1 MKKQTLRAGTLF
13 ILSLSGIASAQN
25 ASFRNEPLVQRI
37 KKISDASGRNIAYNA
52 RALANLQAA
61 GASGDVSGVESLL
74 IQSLAG
80 TGYTVKQLGEKD
92 FIIVRETRQANPGR
106 ITGKIVDEAGNP
118 VAGAEVR
125 IGDKTITTDNNGDFS
140 ADLPAG
146 TYTLTVNM
154 KGFRTLRVEDLA
166 VKPNETNSVSFVM
179 SAAKTKVSEDSER
192 TIKEVV
198 IRGTRKADTQAG
210 LLTQQKKAAQMSD
223 GISAEQIAKT
233 PDSDVGATLKRV
245 TGVTTVDNKYVV
257 VRSMGERWN
266 TAAMDGVN
274 MPSTDAYN
282 NNFSFDIIPTA
293 MVESVVVSKTATP
306 DMNANFAGGYV
317 EVKTK
322 DIPNQDFLTV
332 GMGTSFNSVSTF
344 KEFLTKQRGKN
355 DYFGYD
361 SSTRE
366 FPKDLKPLG
375 IESPESFEQSKR
387 FKNDNFTTYKT
398 TADPGSNYQIAFGK
412 SFKLGKDA
420 NKFGFAGAMTLKHE
434 EENLVIDHTSR
445 SSYLGN
451 IFRTKEEPAETYDFK
466 NWGNNYSYSTI
477 LAGMLN
483 FGVQL
488 GKHRISFRNTYTHT
502 FSNTLTR
509 TTGWAEYSGSG
520 NRAYAAEG
528 YSFFQYGTIPQGD
541 FELPSTYENNYPEY
555 QTFIQNKLEG
565 SHKLG
570 RADIDWYVARSSADY
585 EQKDV
590 TESSILWR
598 SLADEIYA
606 SHYIY
611 NPSPSATRRNMEN
624 HTEDYNFGASVG
636 FDLNGEKLK
645 NKIKFGYFGAVRS
658 NDNQVSSASLNQD
671 GRTGDLRWFNTFKE
685 ILNDSSYQK
694 GGLAWI
700 YTGFFGGKYEGRVTQ
715 HAPYL
720 MLDHRLDKWR
730 LVWGARAEYY
740 NYQEISRQTESEL
753 SEEDLKKF
761 EAHDKKWQILPSAN
775 LTYSPW
781 KNTNFR
787 LSYYRSVIR
796 PQFMERVGLP
806 YYDALQMAQVF
817 NVPGLV
823 SSVANNYDFKF
834 EWFPSLG
841 EIFSIGAYHKTID
854 DPMERVGFV
863 TGEGRLQLFLVNSKK
878 AVLNG
883 LEAEF
888 RKSLGFI
895 SRDSFLENLYL
906 SGNAT
911 FNTTKVTAYVSS
923 FGRYDSDESFEVD
936 RPLYGQ
942 TPWAYNAGLAYDGDR
957 FGLGISHNAKGDQYI
972 NVGYDYKEEEIQRPY
987 HTTDAVISYKML
999 KDKNL
1004 QFKLTAKNI
1013 FNTPIETYNNT
1024 FSYKTLNPNAQLNH
1038 VREGFTLSSDATK
1051 KYDKGIDE
1059 VLFHAKKGV
1068 TYSFSVNYTF

>member
-387 FKNDNFTTYKT
+387 
-398 TADPGSNYQIAFGK
+398 
-412 SFKLGKDA
+412 L
-420 NKFGFAGAMTLKHE
+420 
-434 EENLVIDHTSR
+434 
-445 SSYLGN
+445 
-451 IFRTKEEPAETYDFK
+451 
-466 NWGNNYSYSTI
+466 
-477 LAGMLN
+477 
-483 FGVQL
+483 
-488 GKHRISFRNTYTHT
+488 
-502 FSNTLTR
+502 
-509 TTGWAEYSGSG
+509 
-520 NRAYAAEG
+520 
-528 YSFFQYGTIPQGD
+528 
-541 FELPSTYENNYPEY
+541 
-555 QTFIQNKLEG
+555 
-565 SHKLG
+565 
-570 RADIDWYVARSSADY
+570 
-585 EQKDV
+585 
-590 TESSILWR
+590 
-598 SLADEIYA
+598 SLI
-606 SHYIY
+606 HI
-611 NPSPSATRRNMEN
+611 
-624 HTEDYNFGASVG
+624 
-636 FDLNGEKLK
+636 
-645 NKIKFGYFGAVRS
+645 
-658 NDNQVSSASLNQD
+658 
-671 GRTGDLRWFNTFKE
+671 
-685 ILNDSSYQK
+685 
-694 GGLAWI
+694 
-700 YTGFFGGKYEGRVTQ
+700 
-715 HAPYL
+715 
-720 MLDHRLDKWR
+720 
-730 LVWGARAEYY
+730 
-740 NYQEISRQTESEL
+740 
-753 SEEDLKKF
+753 
-761 EAHDKKWQILPSAN
+761 
-775 LTYSPW
+775 
-781 KNTNFR
+781 
-787 LSYYRSVIR
+787 
-796 PQFMERVGLP
+796 
-806 YYDALQMAQVF
+806 
-817 NVPGLV
+817 
-823 SSVANNYDFKF
+823 
-834 EWFPSLG
+834 
-841 EIFSIGAYHKTID
+841 
-854 DPMERVGFV
+854 
-863 TGEGRLQLFLVNSKK
+863 
-878 AVLNG
+878 
-883 LEAEF
+883 
-888 RKSLGFI
+888 
-895 SRDSFLENLYL
+895 
-906 SGNAT
+906 
-911 FNTTKVTAYVSS
+911 
-923 FGRYDSDESFEVD
+923 
-936 RPLYGQ
+936 
-942 TPWAYNAGLAYDGDR
+942 
-957 FGLGISHNAKGDQYI
+957 
-972 NVGYDYKEEEIQRPY
+972 
-987 HTTDAVISYKML
+987 
-999 KDKNL
+999 
-1004 QFKLTAKNI
+1004 
-1013 FNTPIETYNNT
+1013 
-1024 FSYKTLNPNAQLNH
+1024 
-1038 VREGFTLSSDATK
+1038 
-1051 KYDKGIDE
+1051 
-1059 VLFHAKKGV
+1059 
-1068 TYSFSVNYTF
+1068 